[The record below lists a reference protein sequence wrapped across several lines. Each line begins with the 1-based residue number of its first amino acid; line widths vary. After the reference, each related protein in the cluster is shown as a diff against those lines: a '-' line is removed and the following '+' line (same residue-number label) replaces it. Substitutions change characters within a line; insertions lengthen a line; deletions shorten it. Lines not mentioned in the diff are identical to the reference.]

1 MRRDRTTDRTWWDEC
16 RADGPSGFPFMAGVV
31 PAGQR
36 GDATVE
42 HLAITD
48 GGGIHAMLRN
58 QGTRNG
64 TYSILKV
71 QGGVVMS
78 DTDMERRS
86 NLGVI
91 LDAQGDVLIG
101 GLGLGMIVCPL
112 LRKPTVR
119 TITVIEL
126 NPNVIALVEPHVRRW
141 AADRNLDPGGRLAVV
156 QADVYTWRPAK
167 DQKFDAIYFDVWHD
181 ICEDNLIG
189 IRRLHNRAKSW
200 KRTRDSFMDSWQ
212 AGELRNMRRA
222 DRRRNPW
229 DY

>member
-1 MRRDRTTDRTWWDEC
+1 VTEHDREWWNQA
-16 RADGPSGFPFMAGVV
+16 RADGPSGFPYMATIV
-31 PAGQR
+31 PAGR
-36 GDATVE
+36 LGDVQVE
-42 HLAITD
+42 HLEITD
-48 GGGIHAMLRN
+48 GGGIHAMLHGG
-58 QGTRNG
+58 GTRNG
-64 TYSILKV
+64 TYAILKIRRS
-71 QGGVVMS
+71 VVMS

-126 NPNVIALVEPHVRRW
+126 NPDVTAHVEPAIRHW
-141 AADRNLDPGGRLAVV
+141 ADVQGLTHFGRLNIV
-156 QADVYTWRPAK
+156 QGDVYTWKPAK
-167 DQKFDAIYFDVWHD
+167 GQKFDAIYFDVWPD
-181 ICEDNLIG
+181 ISEDNLDG
-189 IRRLHNRAKSW
+189 IARLHARAKFW
-200 KRTRDSFMDSWQ
+200 KRPGGFLDSWQ
-212 AGELRNMRRA
+212 ADNLRSRRRA